1 MGSEMCIRDRG
12 CFLRFGLC
20 STANFPESV
29 LSSPFQ
35 QPSPR
40 QNALALQIQQARTS
54 GDQALLAG
62 LISQWVH
69 RYGFE
74 GAAELDLSLPEPSAS
89 NQGFSSAPMP
99 VMEEEIAPEDD
110 VLVENEAVV
119 EDEVVVEDEEQIA
132 AEDDL
137 LIESEVMENG
147 VVAEEETIVEQD
159 EIAAEETPLQRSFP
173 TVPVPAPPIST
184 PRSLRRWLPRRE
196 DDAFPKAS

>member
-1 MGSEMCIRDRG
+1 
-12 CFLRFGLC
+12 
-20 STANFPESV
+20 V

-40 QNALALQIQQARTS
+40 QNALAQQIQAARTS

-69 RYGFE
+69 RYGFD

-89 NQGFSSAPMP
+89 KHGFSSVPMP
-99 VMEEEIAPEDD
+99 VAEEEIAPEDD
-110 VLVENEAVV
+110 VLVDNEVVAENEVV
-119 EDEVVVEDEEQIA
+119 GQDEVVVEEEEQIA
-132 AEDDL
+132 AEDGL
-137 LIESEVMENG
+137 LTESEVMQNG
-147 VVAEEETIVEQD
+147 VVAEEETIVEED
-159 EIAAEETPLQRSFP
+159 ESAAEEKPLQRSFAAA
-173 TVPVPAPPIST
+173 PVPAPPIST

>member
-1 MGSEMCIRDRG
+1 M
-12 CFLRFGLC
+12 
-20 STANFPESV
+20 

-40 QNALALQIQQARTS
+40 QNALAQQIQEARTS

-69 RYGFE
+69 RYGFD

-89 NQGFSSAPMP
+89 KHGFSSVPMP
-99 VMEEEIAPEDD
+99 VAEEEIAPEDEISPEDD
-110 VLVENEAVV
+110 VLVENEVDGQVEMVA
-119 EDEVVVEDEEQIA
+119 EDEVVVEEEQQIA
-132 AEDDL
+132 AEDDV
-137 LIESEVMENG
+137 LIESEVMQNG
-147 VVAEEETIVEQD
+147 VVAEEEPIVEED
-159 EIAAEETPLQRSFP
+159 ESAAEEKPLQRSFA
-173 TVPVPAPPIST
+173 VAPVPAPPIST

>member
-1 MGSEMCIRDRG
+1 M
-12 CFLRFGLC
+12 
-20 STANFPESV
+20 

-40 QNALALQIQQARTS
+40 QNALAQQIQEARTS

-69 RYGFE
+69 RYGFD

-89 NQGFSSAPMP
+89 KHEFSSAPMH
-99 VMEEEIAPEDD
+99 VAEEEIAPEDKISSEDD
-110 VLVENEAVV
+110 VLVENEVDGQVEMVA
-119 EDEVVVEDEEQIA
+119 EDE
-132 AEDDL
+132 
-137 LIESEVMENG
+137 
-147 VVAEEETIVEQD
+147 VVAEEETIVEED
-159 EIAAEETPLQRSFP
+159 ESAVEEKPLQRSFAAA
-173 TVPVPAPPIST
+173 PVPAPPIST

>member
-1 MGSEMCIRDRG
+1 M
-12 CFLRFGLC
+12 
-20 STANFPESV
+20 

-40 QNALALQIQQARTS
+40 QNALAHQIQEARTS
-54 GDQALLAG
+54 GDEALLAG

-69 RYGFE
+69 RYGFD

-89 NQGFSSAPMP
+89 KHEFSSAPIP
-99 VMEEEIAPEDD
+99 AAEEEIAPEDD
-110 VLVENEAVV
+110 VLVENEVVAEDEMVV
-119 EDEVVVEDEEQIA
+119 EEEVQIA
-132 AEDDL
+132 SEDDV
-137 LIESEVMENG
+137 LISGEVMQNG
-147 VVAEEETIVEQD
+147 VVTEEETIVEHD

-173 TVPVPAPPIST
+173 AVPVPAPPIST

>member
-1 MGSEMCIRDRG
+1 M
-12 CFLRFGLC
+12 
-20 STANFPESV
+20 

-40 QNALALQIQQARTS
+40 QNALAQQIQEARTS

-69 RYGFE
+69 RYGFD

-89 NQGFSSAPMP
+89 KHGFSSAPIP
-99 VMEEEIAPEDD
+99 VAEEEIAPEDEISPEDD
-110 VLVENEAVV
+110 VLVENEVDGQVAMVA
-119 EDEVVVEDEEQIA
+119 EDEVVGQDEVDVEEEELIA
-132 AEDDL
+132 AEDDV
-137 LIESEVMENG
+137 LIDSEVMPNG
-147 VVAEEETIVEQD
+147 VVAEEETIVEED
-159 EIAAEETPLQRSFP
+159 ESAAEEKPLQRSFAAA
-173 TVPVPAPPIST
+173 PVPAPPIST

>member
-1 MGSEMCIRDRG
+1 M
-12 CFLRFGLC
+12 
-20 STANFPESV
+20 

-40 QNALALQIQQARTS
+40 QNALAQQIQEARTS

-69 RYGFE
+69 RYGFD

-89 NQGFSSAPMP
+89 KHGFSSVPMP
-99 VMEEEIAPEDD
+99 VAEEEIAPEDEISPED
-110 VLVENEAVV
+110 VLVDNEVV
-119 EDEVVVEDEEQIA
+119 AEDEVVGQDEVVVEEEEQIA
-132 AEDDL
+132 VEDDV
-137 LIESEVMENG
+137 LIESEVMPKE
-147 VVAEEETIVEQD
+147 VVAEEETIVEED
-159 EIAAEETPLQRSFP
+159 ESAAEEKPLQRSFASA
-173 TVPVPAPPIST
+173 PVPAPPIST

>member
-1 MGSEMCIRDRG
+1 M
-12 CFLRFGLC
+12 
-20 STANFPESV
+20 

-40 QNALALQIQQARTS
+40 QNALAQQIQEARTS

-69 RYGFE
+69 RYGFD

-89 NQGFSSAPMP
+89 KHGFSSVPMP
-99 VMEEEIAPEDD
+99 VAEEEIAPEDEISPEDD
-110 VLVENEAVV
+110 VLVDNKVV
-119 EDEVVVEDEEQIA
+119 AEDEVVVEEEEQIA
-132 AEDDL
+132 AEDDV
-137 LIESEVMENG
+137 LIESEVMPNG
-147 VVAEEETIVEQD
+147 VVAEEETIVEED
-159 EIAAEETPLQRSFP
+159 ESAAEEKPLQRSFASA
-173 TVPVPAPPIST
+173 PVPAPPIST

>member
-1 MGSEMCIRDRG
+1 M
-12 CFLRFGLC
+12 
-20 STANFPESV
+20 

-40 QNALALQIQQARTS
+40 QNALAQQIQEARTS

-69 RYGFE
+69 RYGFD

-89 NQGFSSAPMP
+89 KHEFSSAPMP
-99 VMEEEIAPEDD
+99 VAEEIAPEDEISPEDD
-110 VLVENEAVV
+110 VLVDNEVV
-119 EDEVVVEDEEQIA
+119 AEDEVVGQDEVVVEEEEQIA
-132 AEDDL
+132 AEDDV
-137 LIESEVMENG
+137 LIKSEVMQNG
-147 VVAEEETIVEQD
+147 VVAEEEPIVEED
-159 EIAAEETPLQRSFP
+159 ESAAEEKPLQRSFAAA
-173 TVPVPAPPIST
+173 PVPAPPIST

>member
-1 MGSEMCIRDRG
+1 M
-12 CFLRFGLC
+12 
-20 STANFPESV
+20 

-40 QNALALQIQQARTS
+40 QNALAQQIQEARTS

-69 RYGFE
+69 RYGFD

-89 NQGFSSAPMP
+89 KHGFSSVPMP
-99 VMEEEIAPEDD
+99 VAEEEIAPEDEISPEDD
-110 VLVENEAVV
+110 VLVDNEVDGQDEVV
-119 EDEVVVEDEEQIA
+119 AEDEVVVEEEEQIA
-132 AEDDL
+132 AEDDV
-137 LIESEVMENG
+137 LIESEVMQNG
-147 VVAEEETIVEQD
+147 VVAEEEPIVEED
-159 EIAAEETPLQRSFP
+159 ESAAEEKPLQRSFAAA
-173 TVPVPAPPIST
+173 PVPAPPIST

>member
-1 MGSEMCIRDRG
+1 
-12 CFLRFGLC
+12 
-20 STANFPESV
+20 V

-40 QNALALQIQQARTS
+40 QNALAQQIQEARTS

-69 RYGFE
+69 RYGFD

-89 NQGFSSAPMP
+89 KHGFSSVPMP
-99 VMEEEIAPEDD
+99 VAEEEIAPEDEISPEDD
-110 VLVENEAVV
+110 VLVENEVDGQVEMVA
-119 EDEVVVEDEEQIA
+119 EDEVVVEEEQQIA
-132 AEDDL
+132 AEDDV
-137 LIESEVMENG
+137 LIESEVMQNG
-147 VVAEEETIVEQD
+147 VVAEEEPIVEED
-159 EIAAEETPLQRSFP
+159 ESAAEEKPLQRSFAAA
-173 TVPVPAPPIST
+173 PVPAPPIST

>member
-1 MGSEMCIRDRG
+1 
-12 CFLRFGLC
+12 
-20 STANFPESV
+20 V

-40 QNALALQIQQARTS
+40 QNALAQQIQEARTS

-69 RYGFE
+69 RYGFD

-89 NQGFSSAPMP
+89 KHGFSSVPMP
-99 VMEEEIAPEDD
+99 VAEEEIAPEDD
-110 VLVENEAVV
+110 ILVENEVDGQDEVV
-119 EDEVVVEDEEQIA
+119 AEEEVVVEEEEQIA
-132 AEDDL
+132 AEDDV
-137 LIESEVMENG
+137 LIESEVMPNG
-147 VVAEEETIVEQD
+147 VVALGEPIVEED
-159 EIAAEETPLQRSFP
+159 ESAAEEKPLQRSFASA
-173 TVPVPAPPIST
+173 PVPAPPIST

>member
-1 MGSEMCIRDRG
+1 M
-12 CFLRFGLC
+12 
-20 STANFPESV
+20 

-40 QNALALQIQQARTS
+40 QNALAQQIQEARTS

-69 RYGFE
+69 RYGFD

-89 NQGFSSAPMP
+89 KHGFSSVPMP
-99 VMEEEIAPEDD
+99 VAEEEIAPEDEISPEDD
-110 VLVENEAVV
+110 VLVDNEVV
-119 EDEVVVEDEEQIA
+119 AEDEVFGQDELVV
-132 AEDDL
+132 
-137 LIESEVMENG
+137 
-147 VVAEEETIVEQD
+147 EEETIVEED
-159 EIAAEETPLQRSFP
+159 ESAAEEKPLQRSFASA
-173 TVPVPAPPIST
+173 PVPAPPIST

>member
-1 MGSEMCIRDRG
+1 M
-12 CFLRFGLC
+12 
-20 STANFPESV
+20 

-40 QNALALQIQQARTS
+40 QNALALQIQEARTS

-69 RYGFE
+69 RYGFD

-89 NQGFSSAPMP
+89 KHGFSSAPMP
-99 VMEEEIAPEDD
+99 VAEEEIAPEDEISPEDD
-110 VLVENEAVV
+110 VFVDNEVVGQDELVV
-119 EDEVVVEDEEQIA
+119 EEEEQIA
-132 AEDDL
+132 AEDDV
-137 LIESEVMENG
+137 LIESEVMPNG
-147 VVAEEETIVEQD
+147 VVAEEEPIVEED
-159 EIAAEETPLQRSFP
+159 ESAAEEKPLQRSFASA
-173 TVPVPAPPIST
+173 PVPAPPIST

>member
-1 MGSEMCIRDRG
+1 M
-12 CFLRFGLC
+12 
-20 STANFPESV
+20 

-40 QNALALQIQQARTS
+40 QNALALQIQEARTS

-89 NQGFSSAPMP
+89 KHEFSSAPTP
-99 VMEEEIAPEDD
+99 VEEEEIAPEDD
-110 VLVENEAVV
+110 VLVENEVVAEDEMVV
-119 EDEVVVEDEEQIA
+119 EEEEQIA
-132 AEDDL
+132 AEDDV
-137 LIESEVMENG
+137 LIESEVMQNG
-147 VVAEEETIVEQD
+147 VVAAEETIVEED
-159 EIAAEETPLQRSFP
+159 ESAAEETPVQRSFP
-173 TVPVPAPPIST
+173 AAPVPAPPIST